1 MKHLTLSNN
10 NSRIQLLQMFFFQI
24 SKNPITA
31 EGACLAIRLI
41 KEHPDCGL
49 QLLEMKVKLCN
60 TLYFFLLLYKQAILY
75 QGMLLFI
82 LIFTLR

>member
-1 MKHLTLSNN
+1 MLDLFVSTA
-10 NSRIQLLQMFFFQI
+10 FFFQI

-60 TLYFFLLLYKQAILY
+60 TLVC
-75 QGMLLFI
+75 
-82 LIFTLR
+82 